1 VPPLRV
7 HRLQYQPA
15 RTSTAQ
21 HKRQWRN
28 GWTSTEGAVAS
39 GWRPALLFLVLGIGS
54 QVAAGILSG
63 TVAGGTVS
71 QTRALNDVVAAHD
84 TLTNQGQKY
93 QRDVAACSQQL
104 ACVQRADG
112 ELAAALETFATQVDG
127 VEFPAAARDEGAAM
141 VRAGHDFAGALRGL
155 VAVPSAEEYT
165 RLATGVDQASNSFD
179 QRYQEL
185 ADELT
190 R

>member
-1 VPPLRV
+1 L
-7 HRLQYQPA
+7 
-15 RTSTAQ
+15 
-21 HKRQWRN
+21 W
-28 GWTSTEGAVAS
+28 VAS
-39 GWRPALLFLVLGIGS
+39 APLVAWSARCRSGGVKWLCERAAISAWPRWLLPAWLVRSVG
-54 QVAAGILSG
+54 VARSG
-63 TVAGGTVS
+63 PVAGGTGG

-93 QRDVAACSQQL
+93 QWDVAACSQQL

-141 VRAGHDFAGALRGL
+141 VRAGHDFAGALRRL
-155 VAVPSAEEYT
+155 VAAPSAEEYT

-185 ADELT
+185 IDELT